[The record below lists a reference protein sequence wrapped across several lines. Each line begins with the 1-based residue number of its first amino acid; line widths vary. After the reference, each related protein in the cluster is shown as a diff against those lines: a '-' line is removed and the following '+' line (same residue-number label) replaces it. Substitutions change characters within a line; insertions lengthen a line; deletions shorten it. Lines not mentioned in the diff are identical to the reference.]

1 MFSKETKVLMI
12 ENIRNA
18 SKRIKKTRKE
28 SDFIDIFEL
37 MAKIQIPNGD
47 LVGDALR
54 RQDIKTY
61 DNILMKKG
69 TYVIS
74 TLIYN
79 ITLRYVSDILRR
91 LCMYG
96 SSGTCS
102 CPMSYN
108 KSKECVGIHKCD
120 DFIDHFAKEYSE
132 ISHD

>member
-1 MFSKETKVLMI
+1 MI

-18 SKRIKKTRKE
+18 SNRIKKVRDPSE
-28 SDFIDIFEL
+28 FVNIFDL

-47 LVGDALR
+47 IVEDALR

-61 DNILMKKG
+61 DHILMKKG

-74 TLIYN
+74 TLLYN
-79 ITLRYVSDILRR
+79 ITLHYVSDILRR

-96 SSGTCS
+96 SSGTCT

-108 KSKECVGIHKCD
+108 KGKGCVGIHRCE
-120 DFIDHFAKEYSE
+120 DFIDQYEKNYQE